1 MLTPVRAH
9 TGMVRTN
16 AAVHRRF
23 YHNRLWEKETLIA
36 VGYGRDHLVRPV
48 QTDLDN
54 RSFRAGTKDNPVRR
68 RHLSTKERGAPGHTC
83 HGIGPR
89 MTHAQPHLPSV
100 TTKEENNTDARVV
113 SEKQLSVRAV
123 LHFSRK
129 TWSLLLFGASLV
141 SVCGCYSLVHSLKSL
156 LK

>member
-36 VGYGRDHLVRPV
+36 VGYSRDHLVRPV

-54 RSFRAGTKDNPVRR
+54 RSFRAGAKDNPVRR

-113 SEKQLSVRAV
+113 SEKQLSQSEQSFISAGK
-123 LHFSRK
+123 HGFFS
-129 TWSLLLFGASLV
+129 SLGFHWCLCV
-141 SVCGCYSLVHSLKSL
+141 DVTVWCIP
-156 LK
+156 